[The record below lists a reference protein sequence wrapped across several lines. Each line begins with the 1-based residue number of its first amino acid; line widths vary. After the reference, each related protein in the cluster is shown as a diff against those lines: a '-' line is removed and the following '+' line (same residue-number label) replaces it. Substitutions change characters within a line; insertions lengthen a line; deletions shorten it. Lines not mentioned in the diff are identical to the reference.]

1 MILEL
6 FLACVVLLLT
16 KWHLYRRKQYRL
28 LTDIGYNVPPT
39 NYIFG
44 NLHQLGEMCQCD
56 MRLVRTELRAR
67 VSLT

>member
-16 KWHLYRRKQYRL
+16 KWHLHRRKQYRL

-39 NYIFG
+39 NYVFG
-44 NLHQLGEMCQCD
+44 NLHQLGEMCNCACA
-56 MRLVRTELRAR
+56 RAFIKDH
-67 VSLT
+67 